1 MCFWIQLSDL
11 LGVYMTNWTIVQR
24 PQAGTDAHQYFCHS
38 IVQSVYDTW
47 VSCGS
52 ASRQLTVGCL
62 IFSRWCLQSEGNREA
77 LVTTAGGE
85 LWVWEHFPW
94 LKKKLWIWGS
104 PTCECP
110 GKSRGYPSRE
120 TLVSQGEFQ
129 ISPSGPR
136 EGYSS
141 TMQVSDVRTFPLVTI
156 YPVSTWS
163 KEWRS
168 REGER
173 RNLAEMDTS
182 ALPGRSPGPQQGRG
196 KHWIG
201 WIWDGA
207 DTWLTWTWETQS
219 DGRWGMA
226 ARWCRRWGCSGEWVT
241 TAPGEDEPVHLCICC
256 GLSLCVPQKFHMMKP
271 WFSWLW

>member
-104 PTCECP
+104 LTCKCS
-110 GKSRGYPSRE
+110 GKSPGYPSRE
-120 TLVSQGEFQ
+120 HLSVRGNFRSVHLDQEKATAAPCKSVMSELSLWLPSTLFQ
-129 ISPSGPR
+129 HGPR
-136 EGYSS
+136 NE
-141 TMQVSDVRTFPLVTI
+141 DPER
-156 YPVSTWS
+156 
-163 KEWRS
+163 E
-168 REGER
+168 REGT
-173 RNLAEMDTS
+173 LQKWTH
-182 ALPGRSPGPQQGRG
+182 LHFLVGP
-196 KHWIG
+196 
-201 WIWDGA
+201 
-207 DTWLTWTWETQS
+207 L
-219 DGRWGMA
+219 
-226 ARWCRRWGCSGEWVT
+226 
-241 TAPGEDEPVHLCICC
+241 
-256 GLSLCVPQKFHMMKP
+256 GLSRGEGNTE
-271 WFSWLW
+271 